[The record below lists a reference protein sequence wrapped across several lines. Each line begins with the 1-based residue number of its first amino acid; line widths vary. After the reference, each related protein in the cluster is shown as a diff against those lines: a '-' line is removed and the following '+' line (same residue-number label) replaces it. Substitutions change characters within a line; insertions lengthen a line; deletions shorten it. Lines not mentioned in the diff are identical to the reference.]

1 VIVALLI
8 WNDLVLC
15 AAHQAL
21 AFWLEGCRA
30 WRVWW
35 LEGLEEVR

>member
-1 VIVALLI
+1 MIALLI
-8 WNDLVLC
+8 WNDLMLC
-15 AAHQAL
+15 AARTAR
-21 AFWLEGCRA
+21 AFWLDASRA